1 MVEGLSQKQR
11 LKVMLEIRR
20 QRHDDLEDKGTSR
33 SQKAMSMEMYRWEQ
47 LPWETIERKVF
58 KLQKRIYRASQ
69 RGDVKTVHRLQKLLM
84 KSWSAKCLAVRR
96 VTQDNQ
102 GKKTAGV
109 DGVKSLTP
117 PQRLMLVRGLKL
129 VPRTRPVRRV
139 WIPKPGTQ
147 EKRGLGIPTMFER
160 ALQGLVKLALE
171 PEWEAKFEPN
181 SYGFRPGRSCH
192 DAMMAIW
199 TDINK
204 MGKYVLDA
212 DIAKCFDRINH
223 EALLKKLS
231 TFPTLR
237 QVIKAWLKAGVMEG
251 TTLFPTE
258 EGTPQGGPISPLLA
272 NIALH
277 GLETAIRAAFP
288 KSVKIEGKRIE
299 NWQPQIIR
307 YADDF
312 LVLHRDRA
320 VIEQTR
326 EITST
331 WLADMGL
338 ELKPSK
344 TRITHTLL
352 KYEGNVGFEFLGW
365 YIRQYPVGKTHTG
378 NTGGTNS
385 QPLGFKT
392 IIIPSQEAVRR
403 HLEKIKETI
412 QKHRTHKQEFLIGDL
427 NRIITGWCNYHCKVD
442 STQTFTK
449 VTHLTCLKLIRWG
462 KRRHPQKAAQWRH
475 RKYWSSGA
483 EWRFG
488 TPDGKQLLKHA
499 DFHQVKHTKVAGTKS
514 PFDGDWSYW
523 ATRMGCH
530 PDLSVKKAKLL
541 KRQKGKCIHCGL
553 YFRDGDLLEVDHIIP
568 KSQGGK
574 DVYTNMQ
581 LLHRHCHDQKT
592 TGDNSAV
599 GGTSDKSQTI
609 EEPYEGKLSCTV
621 LKPSKEGDLFA

>member
-1 MVEGLSQKQR
+1 
-11 LKVMLEIRR
+11 
-20 QRHDDLEDKGTSR
+20 
-33 SQKAMSMEMYRWEQ
+33 MSMEMYRWEQ

-69 RGDVKTVHRLQKLLM
+69 RGEVKTVHSLQKLLM
-84 KSWSAKCLAVRR
+84 KSWAAKCLAVRR

-117 PQRLMLVRGLKL
+117 PQRLTLVRGLKL
-129 VPRTRPVRRV
+129 VPRARPVRRV

-147 EKRGLGIPTMFER
+147 EKRGLGIPTVYER

-231 TFPTLR
+231 TYPTLR

-258 EGTPQGGPISPLLA
+258 EGTPQGGPVSPLLA
-272 NIALH
+272 NVALH
-277 GLETAIRAAFP
+277 GLETAVKAAFP
-288 KSVKIEGKRIE
+288 KSVKREGKRID

-312 LVLHRDRA
+312 IVLHRDRA
-320 VIEQTR
+320 VIEHAK
-326 EITST
+326 EITSM

-352 KYEGNVGFEFLGW
+352 EHEDNVGFEFLGW

-378 NTGGTNS
+378 KTGGPNS

-392 IIIPSQEAVRR
+392 IIKPSQEAIRR
-403 HLEKIKETI
+403 HLLKIKEEI
-412 QKHRTHKQEFLIGDL
+412 QKHRSHKQEFLIGAL
-427 NRIITGWCNYHCKVD
+427 NRIIRGWCNYHCRV
-442 STQTFTK
+442 SASETFEK
-449 VTHLTCLKLIRWG
+449 VTHLTCLKLIRWA
-462 KRRHPQKAAQWRH
+462 KRRHPNKSVQWRQ
-475 RKYWSSGA
+475 RKYWSKGE

-488 TPDGKQLLKHA
+488 IPGETRLFKHS
-499 DFHQVKHTKVAGTKS
+499 DFHKVDHIKVKGNKS

-523 ATRMGCH
+523 ATRMGYH
-530 PDLSVKKAKLL
+530 PDLPANKAKLL
-541 KRQKGKCIHCGL
+541 RQQKGKCAYCGL
-553 YFRDGDLLEVDHIIP
+553 YFRDGDVLEKDHIIP
-568 KSQGGK
+568 KAQGGM
-574 DVYTNMQ
+574 DTYANMQ
-581 LLHRHCHDQKT
+581 LLHRHCHDRKT
-592 TGDNSAV
+592 AGDGSPASR
-599 GGTSDKSQTI
+599 GTHDQSQTT
-609 EEPYEGKLSCTV
+609 EELDELKGSRPV
-621 LKPSKEGDLFA
+621 LKTSKGGNKLA